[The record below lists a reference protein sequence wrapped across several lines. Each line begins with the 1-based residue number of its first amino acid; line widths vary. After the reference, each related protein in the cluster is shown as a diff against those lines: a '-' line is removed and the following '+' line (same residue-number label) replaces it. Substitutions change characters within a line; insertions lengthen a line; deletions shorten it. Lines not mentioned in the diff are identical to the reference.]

1 VCAFELHDF
10 SQSMSKFDS
19 SAVKTFI
26 TMIFEMPNPSNLLK
40 KINLKEKDP
49 TEWNPSKIMIKKR
62 IPCPIKIP
70 PNLTIIRAINIRLD
84 SIGSD
89 RMYNRWWVTKMK
101 RNDESETKKLLLLI
115 YNLILIWKTLYW
127 YMLYTRIIS

>member
-1 VCAFELHDF
+1 
-10 SQSMSKFDS
+10 
-19 SAVKTFI
+19 
-26 TMIFEMPNPSNLLK
+26 
-40 KINLKEKDP
+40 
-49 TEWNPSKIMIKKR
+49 MIKKR

-115 YNLILIWKTLYW
+115 YNLILI
-127 YMLYTRIIS
+127 